1 LPSAITRADI
11 GAAAGAHQAAR
22 AFSISVCTTLLVGVV
37 AWAMKEGLVD
47 FNPVAATNDPEVGQL
62 SRDRVLSD
70 LELAQIWRA
79 CDDGIPG
86 RIVKLLILLGCRRH
100 EIGGLHRDEINLETG
115 MLNIPGDRTKNGR
128 ALELA
133 LPPAALELIADMPR
147 QGECIFSQSGRA
159 FSGWSVLKMR
169 LDLAIA
175 TATGRPLKP
184 WRLHD
189 LRRTFRTGLG
199 KLGVPPHVAELCIN
213 HVKGGIQ
220 AVYDRYQYQPEIK
233 MALARW
239 AEHVLSIAEDREQ
252 KIIVLRA

>member
-1 LPSAITRADI
+1 
-11 GAAAGAHQAAR
+11 
-22 AFSISVCTTLLVGVV
+22 
-37 AWAMKEGLVD
+37 
-47 FNPVAATNDPEVGQL
+47 
-62 SRDRVLSD
+62 
-70 LELAQIWRA
+70 
-79 CDDGIPG
+79 
-86 RIVKLLILLGCRRH
+86 
-100 EIGGLHRDEINLETG
+100 